1 MSARLIRLTLP
12 TLVLLGV
19 LTRSAH
25 AQRHTMEAPQL
36 MYHNPRWSPDERWIL
51 ATGMSPSG
59 TVVLIFADTGGAPRR
74 LALESKD
81 VMVADWTRDGKIRVI
96 EMRHG
101 EKPRA
106 FVIDVNGANRRE
118 IPVDSIAST
127 NPDSSLRLFEAD
139 RGGFSTVF
147 VHDTRKG
154 TSRALTSGVWA
165 EQPSFSHDGRQI
177 VFERRRDP
185 NRMDQSELVLIEP
198 NGTHERVIAGGT
210 DPSWSQGDSLILFKA
225 MDDSGELWISVVS
238 PTTRRVT
245 RLARG
250 VHPQWSPSGGR
261 IVYMVD
267 RPDHSSDIYTMR
279 LSDRAIRC
287 ITCVR

>member
-1 MSARLIRLTLP
+1 
-12 TLVLLGV
+12 
-19 LTRSAH
+19 
-25 AQRHTMEAPQL
+25 
-36 MYHNPRWSPDERWIL
+36 MYHYPRWSPDERWIL

-59 TVVLIFADTGGAPRR
+59 TVLLIFADTGGAPRR
-74 LALESKD
+74 LVLEEVD
-81 VMVADWTRDGKIRVI
+81 AMTADWTRDGRIRVS
-96 EMRHG
+96 EMRQG
-101 EKPRA
+101 QKPRA
-106 FVIDVNGANRRE
+106 FMIDVNGANRRHV
-118 IPVDSIAST
+118 PVDSIVST

-147 VHDTRKG
+147 VLDTRKG

-185 NRMDQSELVLIEP
+185 NRMDQSELVLVEP
-198 NGTHERVIAGGT
+198 SGKNERVIAPGT
-210 DPSWSQGDSLILFKA
+210 DPSWSPGDSLILFKA
-225 MDDSGELWISVVS
+225 MDTSGGLFVSVVS
-238 PTTRRVT
+238 PGTGKVT
-245 RLARG
+245 RLTRG

>member
-1 MSARLIRLTLP
+1 
-12 TLVLLGV
+12 
-19 LTRSAH
+19 
-25 AQRHTMEAPQL
+25 
-36 MYHNPRWSPDERWIL
+36 
-51 ATGMSPSG
+51 MSPRG
-59 TVVLIFADTGGAPRR
+59 TTLLIFADTGGAPRR
-74 LALESKD
+74 LALDSKD
-81 VMVADWTRDGKIRVI
+81 VVVADWTREGRIRVTA
-96 EMRHG
+96 MRHG

-106 FVIDVNGANRRE
+106 FVIDANGANRRE
-118 IPVDSIAST
+118 VPVDSIVSA

-147 VHDTRKG
+147 VLDTRKG

-165 EQPSFSHDGRQI
+165 EQPSFSHDGRQV

-198 NGTHERVIAGGT
+198 NGANERVIALGT
-210 DPSWSQGDSLILFKA
+210 DPSWSRGDSLILFKA
-225 MDDSGELWISVVS
+225 MDAAGELFVSVVS
-238 PTTRRVT
+238 PTTRKVT

-250 VHPQWSPSGGR
+250 VHPQWSPGGGR

-267 RPDHSSDIYTMR
+267 RPDHSSDIYTVR

-287 ITCVR
+287 ISCTR